1 MKTIKLVGLGSKRYK
16 VLKTNL
22 EAGILKDFKGI
33 FDLEEVN
40 NIDEMLK
47 YHLASIPAILL
58 DDTVLFENGRDLNS
72 QELTELITQE
82 LIKTTTM
89 QNILVPTD
97 FSLTSKG
104 AYVFAQQ
111 LAEHID
117 GKLKLLHVTHPVVDA
132 SNPYGTTFTDFTKLA
147 EQRLE
152 QFAEGLPKGGN
163 VAIGVET
170 EVSLGYAATDLVLYS
185 DKEDVDLI
193 VMGTTGE
200 SGFLRKAF
208 GSVST
213 HVAKNAH
220 CPVIFIPNDAE
231 FKGLSNIMFASDNK
245 AIDQVIVR
253 SIAKLLKKF
262 NPYIHMVH
270 VDVEEDADFE
280 VFGFKVDF
288 IENHD
293 HSKVSYR
300 KIELEDA
307 SIKHGL
313 KTYQEQHEIDML
325 VMITQHRGFLED
337 MFHRSTTKQ
346 MILDTKIPIMV
357 LHID

>member
-16 VLKTNL
+16 DLKANL
-22 EAGILKDFKGI
+22 QIGILKDFEGVFNFI
-33 FDLEEVN
+33 EVN

-47 YHLASIPAILL
+47 YQLASIPAILL
-58 DDTVLFENGRDLNS
+58 EDEVLFENGQNLS
-72 QELTELITQE
+72 SEELTTLITQE

-132 SNPYGTTFTDFTKLA
+132 NNPYGTTFTDFTKLA

-152 QFAEGLPKGGN
+152 RFAQGLPLEGA
-163 VAIGVET
+163 VAVGVET

-185 DKEDVDLI
+185 DKDDVDMI

-200 SGFLRKAF
+200 GGFIRKAF

-213 HVAKNAH
+213 HLAKNAY
-220 CPVIFIPNDAE
+220 CPVIFVPDGAE

-245 AIDQVIVR
+245 AIDEVMIR
-253 SIAKLLKKF
+253 SVAKLLEKF
-262 NPYIHMVH
+262 NPYIHSVH
-270 VDVEEDADFE
+270 VDVEDDAEFE
-280 VFGFKVDF
+280 VFQFKVDF
-288 IENHD
+288 IENGD
-293 HSKVSYR
+293 HSKQAYR
-300 KIELEDA
+300 KIALEDY
-307 SIKHGL
+307 SVKHGL
-313 KTYQEQHEIDML
+313 KKYIEKHDIDML
-325 VMITQHRGFLED
+325 VMLTRHRSFLED
-337 MFHRSTTKQ
+337 MFHRSITKQ
-346 MILDTKIPIMV
+346 MLLDTDIPIMV
-357 LHID
+357 LHIN